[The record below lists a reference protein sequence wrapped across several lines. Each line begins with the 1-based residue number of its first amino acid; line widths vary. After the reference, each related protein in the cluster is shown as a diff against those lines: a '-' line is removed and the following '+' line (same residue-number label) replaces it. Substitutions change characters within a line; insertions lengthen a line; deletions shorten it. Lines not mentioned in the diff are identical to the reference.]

1 MGLVG
6 LGEVADRARKGKQ
19 ERGRKKYTDEETNMR
34 QRRRSRL
41 REMGTDDG
49 RRRNRGT
56 ERRWTG

>member
-49 RRRNRGT
+49 GRRNRGT